1 MQGEVYYFSGRY
13 YYQREGGFLENPYE
27 KEIVKI
33 LIEKGNKKLN
43 KNPEKVEYAENPKAD
58 ALLNDIENYPHAIV
72 LACLMSRRIKSE
84 KSCLIPYEV
93 SREINGFEFEKLEQ
107 LSLEQL
113 KGIFNREKLHIYN
126 DKMAEVFYE
135 GIQKIK
141 EVYNGNA
148 SNIWKDCPSSATIV
162 RRFLEFKGV
171 GIKIA
176 TMTANILVRDFKIPM
191 KDHTFI
197 DVSPDVHVK
206 RVFKRLGL
214 VSENAGRNEI
224 IYRAR
229 EYYPKYSGI
238 FNEKEAKLALSYAE
252 HASLI
257 CSNVRGE
264 VWKRAQ

>member
-1 MQGEVYYFSGRY
+1 MSEYFY
-13 YYQREGGFLENPYE
+13 
-27 KEIVKI
+27 
-33 LIEKGNKKLN
+33 
-43 KNPEKVEYAENPKAD
+43 
-58 ALLNDIENYPHAIV
+58 
-72 LACLMSRRIKSE
+72 LA
-84 KSCLIPYEV
+84 
-93 SREINGFEFEKLEQ
+93 
-107 LSLEQL
+107 
-113 KGIFNREKLHIYN
+113 
-126 DKMAEVFYE
+126 
-135 GIQKIK
+135 IQKIHQD
-141 EVYNGNA
+141 YNDDA

-229 EYYPKYSGI
+229 EYYPKY
-238 FNEKEAKLALSYAE
+238 
-252 HASLI
+252 
-257 CSNVRGE
+257 
-264 VWKRAQ
+264 